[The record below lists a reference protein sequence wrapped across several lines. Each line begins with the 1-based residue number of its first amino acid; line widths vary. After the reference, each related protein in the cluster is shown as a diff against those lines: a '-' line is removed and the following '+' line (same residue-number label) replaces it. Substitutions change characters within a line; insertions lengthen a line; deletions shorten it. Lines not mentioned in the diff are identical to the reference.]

1 MGFEDFDIYGR
12 EKDDGQPYYF
22 HDDEALGN
30 ALTLWLTSKR
40 GDFIRDPEEGGILDH
55 YLFKNMTNSSINQ
68 IQFMLTNAIYRKF
81 SNSIQLNNL
90 VIAPDRV
97 SRTIEISIY
106 YTSLVSNKQN
116 TVTIY
121 IDEFPDIVYYKY
133 QDVEYV
139 GETLYNFIVLKKPS
153 MNGRRLTYNIEEES
167 WTWGKYKFVNLTT
180 TDSYF
185 SVILAYIN
193 DA

>member
-1 MGFEDFDIYGR
+1 MSY
-12 EKDDGQPYYF
+12 
-22 HDDEALGN
+22 
-30 ALTLWLTSKR
+30 
-40 GDFIRDPEEGGILDH
+40 
-55 YLFKNMTNSSINQ
+55 SINQ